1 MAVRLLATDL
11 DGTLLRTDGTVSPR
25 SRAALQA
32 AAAAGLLVVFV
43 TGRPLRWIDDVVDQT
58 GHVGI
63 AVGVNGALVYDI
75 AAEQLLAAHPID
87 VETTREIAAELR
99 AAFPHVSFAVESLDG
114 FAAEPEYVHD
124 WAINPRLDRHG
135 NPLRAPA
142 TGDLATITE
151 SPALKLLAKDH
162 GREADEFLASAH
174 ALIAGRATVT
184 HSSSMGLL
192 EIGAAGVTKA
202 SGLAQAAARHGV
214 HPAEV
219 VAIGDMPNDIA
230 MLRWAGRSYAVAN
243 AHPAAKAAADEIV
256 GTNDEDA
263 VALLVEELLRRRT

>member
-1 MAVRLLATDL
+1 
-11 DGTLLRTDGTVSPR
+11 
-25 SRAALQA
+25 
-32 AAAAGLLVVFV
+32 
-43 TGRPLRWIDDVVDQT
+43 
-58 GHVGI
+58 
-63 AVGVNGALVYDI
+63 
-75 AAEQLLAAHPID
+75 
-87 VETTREIAAELR
+87 
-99 AAFPHVSFAVESLDG
+99 
-114 FAAEPEYVHD
+114 
-124 WAINPRLDRHG
+124 
-135 NPLRAPA
+135 
-142 TGDLATITE
+142 
-151 SPALKLLAKDH
+151 
-162 GREADEFLASAH
+162 
-174 ALIAGRATVT
+174 
-184 HSSSMGLL
+184 MGLL